1 MATWEYGESVGS
13 GPPSSAS
20 RLGRMLLSS
29 VEDCAVLIG
38 YGDGGLEMQI
48 DAVAEPIL
56 SALRDPF
63 SFSCAFAAPVR
74 ALPSLV
80 STGVKSGSG
89 TVGGEEVSMGYL
101 EIFFTSRLDS

>member
-1 MATWEYGESVGS
+1 
-13 GPPSSAS
+13 
-20 RLGRMLLSS
+20 MLLSS

-89 TVGGEEVSMGYL
+89 TVGGGGRCHWD
-101 EIFFTSRLDS
+101 I